1 MRVSCLLRPVLVLW
15 CLSCAAY
22 AADGDPHSQMRSHAH
37 GTPQGST
44 AVAHLHAP
52 PEFYDLVAA
61 LRRGGYVI
69 FMRHG
74 RTAIGETDTPGVDF
88 ADCAA
93 QRNLSPGGVLAS
105 REMGEALV
113 ALRIP
118 IGRVA
123 ASPYCRTMA
132 TAREAF
138 GRVHADADL
147 LASPDIA
154 AQAGRKLLEKLALP
168 PEAGTNTFL
177 VGHVFNALPALGVML
192 EEGESA
198 VTFVDHAGKLRL
210 AGRVPQLRWG
220 DLARDFRSYGDGV
233 FAMAAAMRLR
243 HAGTVVRED
252 AATPRPP
259 AHH

>member
-1 MRVSCLLRPVLVLW
+1 MRASNPFRSILLLW
-15 CLSCAAY
+15 LLPLAAG
-22 AADGDPHSQMRSHAH
+22 AADSDPHSQMHSHAH
-37 GTPQGST
+37 GAQHGGAT
-44 AVAHLHAP
+44 VAHLHAP

-74 RTAIGETDTPGVDF
+74 RTAITETDAPGVDY
-88 ADCAA
+88 ANCSA

-105 REMGEALV
+105 REMGEALS
-113 ALRIP
+113 ALGIP
-118 IGRVA
+118 VGRVA

-138 GRVHADADL
+138 GRVHADTDL

-154 AQAGRKLLEKLALP
+154 VQAGRKLLEKLAVP
-168 PEAGTNTFL
+168 PEPGTNTFL

-220 DLARDFRSYGDGV
+220 DLARDVRNYGEAV
-233 FAMAAAMRLR
+233 FPMAAAMRLR
-243 HAGTVVRED
+243 HTGTPVGGD
-252 AATPRPP
+252 AAPQRPS